1 MKLIGSIPIEPA
13 HSRKLAV
20 PPNRLRPLVPL
31 WRMSASLAVLTLLC
45 LVGLDQVGRWLSPGV
60 VDPPWSRWP
69 LISVMTL
76 VVTVRL
82 YLRGKLGPFVSADV
96 VPERVSN
103 AMNLLPD
110 PVLLLDK
117 DGRVVLVNDAFKTL
131 VSPQAMQIG
140 DSLDV
145 LPWWC
150 EALSLA
156 PGSVDLPWTQVLKAA
171 VPRVRVALPF
181 ALHGRLPVP
190 VRLTCTPV
198 SAGASKLL
206 GCLVMVTEQG
216 PVDSPTPHASSQPLH
231 GASA

>member
-1 MKLIGSIPIEPA
+1 
-13 HSRKLAV
+13 
-20 PPNRLRPLVPL
+20 
-31 WRMSASLAVLTLLC
+31 MSASLAALTLLC

-69 LISVMTL
+69 LISVMAL
-76 VVTVRL
+76 VVTVWV

-110 PVLLLDK
+110 AVVLLDQ

-131 VSPQAMQIG
+131 VSPKAVQIG
-140 DSLDV
+140 DSLDAHS
-145 LPWWC
+145 WWC

-156 PGSVDLPWTQVLKAA
+156 PGGVDLPWTQVLKAA
-171 VPRVRVALPF
+171 VPRVRVALLF
-181 ALHGRLPVP
+181 ALHGRSPVP

-198 SAGASKLL
+198 SAEASKLL
-206 GCLVMVTEQG
+206 GCLVTVAEQG
-216 PVDSPTPHASSQPLH
+216 PVDSPTSHVSNQPLH
-231 GASA
+231 GVSA